1 MFVHIFQFYK
11 LDVIYE
17 CPDGM
22 LAMAPPTFILEEVRK
37 ILETA
42 PDLCDYPVGVLTS
55 EHRDSWAKTREE
67 LLLGVC
73 VGGR

>member
-1 MFVHIFQFYK
+1 MSSTNA
-11 LDVIYE
+11 LTG
-17 CPDGM
+17 CWPWP
-22 LAMAPPTFILEEVRK
+22 PPTFILEEVRK

-73 VGGR
+73 VGGEVRE